1 MTPDNTPGWLNELRM
16 REGTFFRD
24 DLDYIVARLPLWM
37 RMKLRVW
44 LREQEAQER
53 NPEEKDLLD
62 YVKKETSALLPLVPH
77 DELQRVLQIVRL
89 YAGGR

>member
-1 MTPDNTPGWLNELRM
+1 MMPDNTPGWLNELRM
-16 REGTFFRD
+16 REGTFYRD
-24 DLDYIVARLPLWM
+24 DLDDMVARLPPWA

-44 LREQEAQER
+44 LREQEAQDH